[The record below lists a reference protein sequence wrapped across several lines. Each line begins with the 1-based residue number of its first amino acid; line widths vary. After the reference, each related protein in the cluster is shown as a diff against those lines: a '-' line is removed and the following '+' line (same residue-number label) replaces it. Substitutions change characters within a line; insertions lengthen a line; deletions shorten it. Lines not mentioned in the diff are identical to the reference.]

1 MTDVGFAAC
10 ARAVSA
16 VNLAAR
22 KTPAKPLS
30 RARKDPWCSS
40 FGHGRVARRVRYEV
54 LHSELAVQVGFAPAQ
69 CQGICAAVK
78 EHRGARGYL
87 PPRGHRL
94 LMYLNSLQIQP
105 EIAVSQ
111 STSLP
116 WLLLCRWLYTL
127 ASLGFPHAHA
137 RFRSCTNRRRMLRLR
152 KVRGM
157 EVQRRL
163 RVRG

>member
-1 MTDVGFAAC
+1 MTDVGFAAG

-22 KTPAKPLS
+22 KHPAKPWS

-40 FGHGRVARRVRYEV
+40 FGHGRVARRVRDEV
-54 LHSELAVQVGFAPAQ
+54 LHAELAVQVGFAPAQ
-69 CQGICAAVK
+69 CQGNCAAVK

-87 PPRGHRL
+87 PPRGHRV
-94 LMYLNSLQIQP
+94 LMYLNSLLIQP

-116 WLLLCRWLYTL
+116 WLLLCRWLYKL
-127 ASLGFPHAHA
+127 ASLGFPQAHA
-137 RFRSCTNRRRMLRLR
+137 RLRSCTNPSRMLRLR
-152 KVRGM
+152 KVPGM
-157 EVQRRL
+157 KVQRRL